1 MAEQILD
8 LTLEIIYLLTGEDYV
23 MVKKS
28 VTASSKPQRSGRRRS
43 KSQSAIM
50 VPPPPSLMHPG
61 DNEQKIVELT
71 NKILQVVTREVPVR
85 CQDVTVYLSM
95 EEWEYME
102 GHKDQYKD
110 VLMEDP
116 RPLTPPRRADFREES
131 SLMNHKKNAPG
142 NSRLPESCPRPLSP
156 QEDLEK
162 NPNVL
167 QVERIDDLI
176 IVKVEE
182 TEGDEEY
189 YRSDDLKREEETP
202 TNIVTDVLPKFQWS
216 TRPSHF
222 ELGSNSHG
230 EHFIAPSLPSVTHR
244 RGPSS
249 HPTSIRRPRVQSL
262 STYQFVCSECGKL
275 FISQSKLVRHQYI
288 HTGEKPFTCPECE
301 KSFKDKRHLLDHLK
315 IHTQEKPHACP
326 ECDKC
331 FSYKSNLVIHQRI
344 HTKEKPFSCT
354 ECGKCFVSN
363 SKLIRHRR
371 SHTGERPFSCSECE
385 KSFSYKSNLVIHQ
398 RTHTGE
404 KPYSCP
410 ECRKCFV
417 SNSKLVRH
425 KRIHVGDKP
434 FSCPDCEKCFARKI
448 GLVRHQKSNHM
459 GDKP

>member
-28 VTASSKPQRSGRRRS
+28 VTTGSKPQGSGRRRS
-43 KSQSAIM
+43 KSLSAIM

-61 DNEQKIVELT
+61 DHEQKIVEIT
-71 NKILQVVTREVPVR
+71 NKILQVVTGEVPVR

-116 RPLTPPRRADFREES
+116 RPLTPSRRADVREES
-131 SLMNHKKNAPG
+131 SLVNHKKNAPD

-162 NPNVL
+162 NLKVQ
-167 QVERIDDLI
+167 QVERVDDLI

-182 TEGDEEY
+182 MEGDEEY
-189 YRSDDLKREEETP
+189 YRSDDPKREEETL
-202 TNIVTDVLPKFQWS
+202 TNIITDVPPKFQWS
-216 TRPSHF
+216 NLPSHF
-222 ELGSNSHG
+222 GCNSHE

-249 HPTSIRRPRVQSL
+249 HPTSSRRPRVQSL
-262 STYQFVCSECGKL
+262 STCQFVCPECGKL

-288 HTGEKPFTCPECE
+288 HTGEKPFTCQECE

-354 ECGKCFVSN
+354 ECAKCFVSN

-371 SHTGERPFSCSECE
+371 SHTGERPFSCTECE

-459 GDKP
+459 GEKP